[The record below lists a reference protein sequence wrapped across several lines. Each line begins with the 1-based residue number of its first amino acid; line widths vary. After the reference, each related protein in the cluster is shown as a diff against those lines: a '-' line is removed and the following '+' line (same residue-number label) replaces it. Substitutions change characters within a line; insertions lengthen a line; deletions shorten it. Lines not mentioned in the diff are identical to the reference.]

1 MSKQRMSSVLVLAAA
16 GVLASVSP
24 AQAND
29 YRVTIRCVNPS
40 LFTTGEVYVEAEDQN
55 GNFQDDTSLSCDSQ
69 DRTESV
75 VMTDTDADTSEFEI
89 FTDAFN
95 FATGTQNDC
104 DIEAD
109 ADSGSQAIIRKHVD
123 RCYVSSSKLRY
134 VQVDVVELP

>member
-1 MSKQRMSSVLVLAAA
+1 MSKQKISSVLMLAAA
-16 GVLASVSP
+16 GVLSSVSP

-29 YRVTIRCVNPS
+29 YRVTIKCVNPS
-40 LFTTGEVYVEAEDQN
+40 LFSTGEVYVRAEDQN
-55 GNFQDDTSLSCDSQ
+55 GNFQDDTALSCDSQ

-123 RCYVSSSKLRY
+123 HCYLSSSKVRF
-134 VQVDVVELP
+134 VKVIVNELP

>member
-16 GVLASVSP
+16 GVLSSVSP

-29 YRVTIRCVNPS
+29 YKVTIRCVNPS
-40 LFTTGEVYVEAEDQN
+40 LFSTGEVFVRVEDQN
-55 GNFQDDTSLSCDSQ
+55 GNFQDDTALNCDSI

-75 VMTDTDADTSEFEI
+75 VMTDTDADTSVFEI

-109 ADSGSQAIIRKHVD
+109 ADSGNQAIIRKHLD
-123 RCYVSSSKLRY
+123 RCYNSSSKSRY
-134 VQVDVVELP
+134 VEVQVVELP